1 MLGALEKQASILLK
15 TSLPVVNNRAL
26 KKRVWRRT
34 GLEMFARL
42 LFAQFCFLV
51 RHDLTDLLRLR
62 IAVGIGL
69 RLVHSRRRHS
79 CEHDSRL
86 LTRLLALL
94 CCVALPCRN
103 AALRFSGSARRS
115 PNPSTRV
122 TRLQELPSAA
132 KALCWDSFWA
142 PTGLQAQ
149 KRILLSPVSSATTA
163 APALGTAP
171 RVPGCECSRAP
182 GKDGGSL
189 PPHSPAAH
197 DQPPCHAIDRTH
209 GRQGDTDLSSRQRP
223 SPHSLPPAVVEEHGY
238 RGKG

>member
-26 KKRVWRRT
+26 KKRAWRRT

-79 CEHDSRL
+79 CEHDSTL

-103 AALRFSGSARRS
+103 AALRFSGSGRAGVPTPPLASHDPKSCAPRQKPCAGTASGPRPGCKHRSASCCRPCLPPPLPHPRWARRHGCQGA
-115 PNPSTRV
+115 NAHAR
-122 TRLQELPSAA
+122 
-132 KALCWDSFWA
+132 
-142 PTGLQAQ
+142 QA
-149 KRILLSPVSSATTA
+149 RMEGRCLLTA
-163 APALGTAP
+163 
-171 RVPGCECSRAP
+171 
-182 GKDGGSL
+182 
-189 PPHSPAAH
+189 
-197 DQPPCHAIDRTH
+197 
-209 GRQGDTDLSSRQRP
+209 RQRTT
-223 SPHSLPPAVVEEHGY
+223 SLRATQ
-238 RGKG
+238 